1 MRFSPLRIRAFREKI
16 FSWWEWNKRDLPWR
30 KTRDP
35 YRVWIS
41 EVMLQQTQVDRVVP
55 KYEAFLYFFPDVW
68 TLSQAPLSKVIRAW
82 HGLGYNRRA
91 LHIRNAARVIV
102 RDYRGDLPA
111 DEQLLMILPGVGRY
125 TARAILVFAH
135 GVRTSL
141 VDTNIRS
148 IITHFFFRD
157 VPQKPAV
164 IEKTAEMLLPDE
176 KVWEWHQALMDYG
189 ALEMKKTRLRRQVK
203 GKRKTKE
210 RQVPFRESNR
220 FFRGRIIDRLRDR
233 SAQES
238 ALIGDLI
245 SRYGKT
251 DGYYRTLLRDLA
263 KEGLI
268 AKSSRGI
275 VSLPE

>member
-1 MRFSPLRIRAFREKI
+1 MTLSRKRIRTFREKI

-35 YRVWIS
+35 YNILVS
-41 EVMLQQTQVDRVVP
+41 EVMLQQTQVDRVLP
-55 KYEAFLYFFPDVW
+55 KYDEFLYFFPDVW
-68 TLSQAPLSKVIRAW
+68 TLSRAPLSKVIRVW
-82 HGLGYNRRA
+82 RGLGYNRRA
-91 LHIRNAARVIV
+91 LQLRNAARVIV
-102 RDYRGDLPA
+102 RDFHAEFPT
-111 DEQLLMILPGVGRY
+111 DENKLMTLPGVGRY
-125 TARAILVFAH
+125 TARAVLVFAL

-141 VDTNIRS
+141 VDTNIRR

-157 VPQKPAV
+157 IPQKPSV
-164 IEKTAEMLLPDE
+164 IEDTAEKLLPDE
-176 KVWEWHQALMDYG
+176 KVWEWHQALMDFG
-189 ALEMKKTRLRRQVK
+189 SLALPALTRQRINAS
-203 GKRKTKE
+203 RKTTI
-210 RQVPFRESNR
+210 PFRESKR

-233 SAQES
+233 STKES

-251 DGYYRTLLRDLA
+251 DGYYRALLRDLA

-268 AKSSRGI
+268 TRSSRGI